1 MGSSIT
7 NGSNNQNRLIETESP
22 AMAMDFL
29 SSSLAV
35 GRRMDVVARLVQ

>member
-1 MGSSIT
+1 MGNSIT

-22 AMAMDFL
+22 AIAMDF
-29 SSSLAV
+29 SPSRLAV